1 VLRFRAQLVQRDAVD
16 LLRHWL
22 DQAAEA
28 NLVDAVRRRLHG
40 TAGAFRT
47 TGDITAAGIDLPAS
61 IASGCLLR
69 PLPDWAQEIAH
80 WDGRPAS
87 ARGRRDPAARWFPS
101 DRFPVRLKALE
112 TCCRLRRASPEA
124 PVALG
129 TLLEPSEGV
138 FKQGQA
144 PLLQN
149 TGFLLLSIVGPRK
162 RPVAQ
167 HLPKDLELL
176 CSLQPALADTGR
188 SGTPASYDAEST
200 RPASAPFP
208 ADTGLLGTP
217 ASYDAESTSCVNH
230 LLDTGRPWQGF
241 KPSWVFLGVNANN
254 SERQKLHSWVHQ
266 HPERFDT
273 PTPIERQLSP
283 DPLDLEIGISFSR
296 VTKG

>member
-1 VLRFRAQLVQRDAVD
+1 MLRFRAQLVQRDAVD

-28 NLVDAVRRRLHG
+28 NLVDAVRRRLRG

-200 RPASAPFP
+200 
-208 ADTGLLGTP
+208 
-217 ASYDAESTSCVNH
+217 SCVNH

-266 HPERFDT
+266 HPERFDA